1 MLNAS
6 RPEAGWDTL
15 LVLALSMEAAFVAEN
30 WIEFKQ
36 LCRQRSAIRSSLI
49 ARGETPDQ
57 RLLRTIEEVDARV
70 ERALMAKRRDISENL
85 RRIAKFRKSLA
96 GT

>member
-6 RPEAGWDTL
+6 PPEAGWDRL

-36 LCRQRSAIRSSLI
+36 LCRQRAATRASLT
-49 ARGETPDQ
+49 ARGEKPDD
-57 RLLRTIEEVDARV
+57 RLIRTIEEIDARV
-70 ERALMAKRRDISENL
+70 MRSMEARKRDISENL
-85 RRIAKFRKSLA
+85 RRIAKFRRTLA
-96 GT
+96 RN